1 MLGQVNT
8 TAPFFLTGDSMTTK
22 QVIHWFMALDKTQ
35 QEVAIALQRVLSSS
49 GHYDMAQAWKLTH
62 KLLTHTPK

>member
-1 MLGQVNT
+1 
-8 TAPFFLTGDSMTTK
+8 MTTK